1 VCESRAAVI
10 VPAAVHA
17 GAGLSVDV
25 EEVEAE
31 AFAPAPSVEV
41 ADDDAPV
48 HPLKASSKLAAATVA
63 ANRCSVFFN

>member
-1 VCESRAAVI
+1 VAVQ
-10 VPAAVHA
+10 A

-41 ADDDAPV
+41 ADGDAPV
-48 HPLKASSKLAAATVA
+48 HPVTASSSVAAATVA
-63 ANRCSVFFN
+63 ANRCAVLCG